1 MSQSR
6 LEGKVGLFLFF
17 GILLLIALLLSFSK
31 GTNWFTPTYELR
43 LKTTRVGGIKDRAGV
58 LLAGVQVGSVHAIEL
73 VEGGKRVVLR
83 LRILKR
89 YPIYK
94 DAKFTIEQIGVLG
107 DQFVAIY
114 PQHNAGPLLQDGD
127 EVACEVPFNLQDVA
141 RTTAGLIQRID
152 EMSRQ
157 LNSAVERLYRN
168 VLDENTLSNLSLVIR
183 NLRRASE
190 SAVVLVG
197 NANSLVETNAAAVS
211 TSLTNLVGFS
221 GELNQ
226 FSVELRQTV
235 HTNKDELD
243 VVMKNLRTASASL
256 KDLTADLQSG
266 KGVLGSFLQ
275 DEKLKEDMAQTIHNV
290 TALSSNLNKYG
301 LLYKPR
307 LPKTTSSSRYPF
319 E

>member
-58 LLAGVQVGSVHAIEL
+58 LLAGVQVGGVHAIEL

-114 PQHNAGPLLQDGD
+114 PQENAGPLLFHNGGD
-127 EVACEVPFNLQDVA
+127 RKGHFVF
-141 RTTAGLIQRID
+141 
-152 EMSRQ
+152 Q
-157 LNSAVERLYRN
+157 LNVREDLLHAHVHPYFPTKKADSGFFGEVVRIGPAAKRREVMH
-168 VLDENTLSNLSLVIR
+168 IR
-183 NLRRASE
+183 GNMHRAFFDNECFHGASE
-190 SAVVLVG
+190 I
-197 NANSLVETNAAAVS
+197 N
-211 TSLTNLVGFS
+211 
-221 GELNQ
+221 
-226 FSVELRQTV
+226 
-235 HTNKDELD
+235 
-243 VVMKNLRTASASL
+243 
-256 KDLTADLQSG
+256 
-266 KGVLGSFLQ
+266 
-275 DEKLKEDMAQTIHNV
+275 
-290 TALSSNLNKYG
+290 
-301 LLYKPR
+301 
-307 LPKTTSSSRYPF
+307 
-319 E
+319 